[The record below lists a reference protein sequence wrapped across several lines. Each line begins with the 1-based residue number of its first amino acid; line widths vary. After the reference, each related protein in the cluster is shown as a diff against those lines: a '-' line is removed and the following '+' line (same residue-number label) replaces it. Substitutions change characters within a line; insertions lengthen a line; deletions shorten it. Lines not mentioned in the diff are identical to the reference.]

1 MILRGNFVRRF
12 DFQHNMYWWLKIPP
26 KTIDDKQVINSIQM
40 YDINISSLWYGAM
53 ATQVHDS
60 CFVELY
66 SQYSSLMRESNERYT
81 KDIEKE
87 EYYAERHFHFVYLF
101 EKWSNRN
108 GEIRTGLQNINLGYI
123 VSPNRTINKAIWK
136 KEIKSVLKKEL
147 PKQLKNNT
155 LENTNI
161 LLDKILSPDTSNEER
176 EISLKF
182 QMGRHTVEER
192 RLDTNNI
199 EEAERWV
206 YDIYWFRHS
215 RIVLTYSKED
225 LEERK
230 YFTYFFA
237 WSVVIIEIE
246 ELDEFLKYHFVKNF
260 ENNWNSYGRFL
271 EILLMKHDGTLFNA
285 NHATLIK
292 KWLVSNPYDI
302 NIPTNQLEKNL
313 KIEDN
318 SKKPGRK
325 PVEKIKI
332 PKPIIRGKNDN
343 RTIFT
348 KDETAKLF
356 GYLAQLNCVFM
367 GKPDMSKASF
377 ASAIEALTGFSA
389 GQMETELIYED
400 WMPKNKKE
408 KIVTLEN
415 LKELINSK
423 L

>member
-1 MILRGNFVRRF
+1 
-12 DFQHNMYWWLKIPP
+12 
-26 KTIDDKQVINSIQM
+26 M
-40 YDINISSLWYGAM
+40 YDINISSIWAGAM
-53 ATQVHDS
+53 AAQAPDS

-81 KDIEKE
+81 KDIDKE

-101 EKWSNRN
+101 EKWANRN
-108 GEIRTGLQNINLGYI
+108 GEARTGLQNINLGYI
-123 VSPNRTINKAIWK
+123 VFPNRTINKAIWK
-136 KEIKSVLKKEL
+136 KEIKGVLKKEL
-147 PKQLKNNT
+147 PKQLQNNT

-161 LLDKILSPDTSNEER
+161 LLDKILSSDTSNEER

-182 QMGRHTVEER
+182 QMGRHSVEER
-192 RLDTNNI
+192 RLDKDDI

-271 EILLMKHDGTLFNA
+271 EILLMKHNGTLFNA

-292 KWLVSNPYDI
+292 KWLESNPYGI
-302 NIPTNQLEKNL
+302 HIPVNNQLEENL
-313 KIEDN
+313 TVQKTP
-318 SKKPGRK
+318 KKSGRK
-325 PVEKIKI
+325 SVEKLII
-332 PKPIIRGKNDN
+332 PKPITRTGTNDN

-348 KDETAKLF
+348 KYETAKLF
-356 GYLAQLNCVFM
+356 GYLARLNCVF
-367 GKPDMSKASF
+367 KDKADMSKASF
-377 ASAIEALTGFSA
+377 TSAIEVLTGFSA
-389 GQMETELIYED
+389 GQMEDELVYEER
-400 WMPKNKKE
+400 MSINKKE
-408 KIVTLEN
+408 KIAVLEN